1 MFAKFR
7 QQQQQQQQQQGGDS
21 SPWESEEPEPTEL
34 NPSKCGQRLLLSKD
48 KLSVT
53 YTGNGTHN
61 NDVGAIQ
68 ANRAAPSQRA
78 IYYFEIV
85 VKDRGTRGCVAV
97 GFADASFKTCRQPG
111 WEASSYGYHG
121 DNGKVYHN
129 SGRGEAYGPEFTTN
143 DVVGAGIN
151 YGTHEIFFTKNGK
164 SLGPAFRDVKGELF
178 PTIGLHSPNERVE
191 VNFGQKPFLFDVQ
204 GMVMDERTKVQRSID
219 RIPLSPH
226 ITHSIVRSY
235 LLFHGYADTLAA
247 LDAASN
253 PTPATTPDAAA
264 AAAAAGACG
273 VANGA
278 VEPASLLRPSA
289 TAAAGG
295 GDGVG
300 GGGAEGSVR
309 GRETA
314 SGPEPME
321 VAPTGMDAAAAAAAA
336 GAADGGAAGAKAPG
350 NTLST
355 QGAEA
360 AAAAAAGRA
369 RAPSV
374 GSPSWDTVLSGTLA
388 FRAQVRQLIR
398 AGHMDAALNKLFEV
412 LPQLLQNDSAGVT
425 FLLRTTK
432 FAEIVRSGSLEA
444 ALAYARSELSGF
456 RGRSPDQ
463 DALLEDFLALLAY
476 PDATTSPLAYL
487 LHPSH
492 RDAVADQVNTAILSA
507 AAASS
512 THSLPSPP
520 SLLSPSGPLDMS
532 ASGADAAAGAAAG
545 GATGAS
551 GAAGSAGEGAVDK
564 VALDS
569 RDYALAMSDRAGSS
583 SNASGSLA
591 GAVGRIPGQACGERG
606 EVVDGT
612 GVTGLLRCQQDGR
625 ASCSACS
632 ACWVEGRMEGC
643 GEREEV
649 VEVLERK
656 GWGGERSSRKGVE
669 GGKGDTTGGR
679 EEEERVE
686 ERG

>member
-463 DALLEDFLALLAY
+463 DALLE
-476 PDATTSPLAYL
+476 
-487 LHPSH
+487 
-492 RDAVADQVNTAILSA
+492 V
-507 AAASS
+507 
-512 THSLPSPP
+512 
-520 SLLSPSGPLDMS
+520 
-532 ASGADAAAGAAAG
+532 
-545 GATGAS
+545 
-551 GAAGSAGEGAVDK
+551 
-564 VALDS
+564 
-569 RDYALAMSDRAGSS
+569 
-583 SNASGSLA
+583 
-591 GAVGRIPGQACGERG
+591 
-606 EVVDGT
+606 
-612 GVTGLLRCQQDGR
+612 
-625 ASCSACS
+625 
-632 ACWVEGRMEGC
+632 
-643 GEREEV
+643 
-649 VEVLERK
+649 
-656 GWGGERSSRKGVE
+656 
-669 GGKGDTTGGR
+669 
-679 EEEERVE
+679 RVE
-686 ERG
+686 HRSEAACM

>member
-7 QQQQQQQQQQGGDS
+7 QQQQQQQQQGGDS

-85 VKDRGTRGCVAV
+85 VKDRGARGCVAV

-143 DVVGAGIN
+143 DVVGAGVN

-164 SLGPAFRDVKGELF
+164 SLGPAFRDVKDELF
-178 PTIGLHSPNERVE
+178 PTVGLHSPNERVE

-204 GMVMDERTKVQRSID
+204 GMVMDERAKVQRAID

-247 LDAASN
+247 LDAAN
-253 PTPATTPDAAA
+253 NTTPAATPD
-264 AAAAAGACG
+264 AAAAGACG

-278 VEPASLLRPSA
+278 VESASLLRPSA
-289 TAAAGG
+289 
-295 GDGVG
+295 
-300 GGGAEGSVR
+300 
-309 GRETA
+309 
-314 SGPEPME
+314 
-321 VAPTGMDAAAAAAAA
+321 AAAA
-336 GAADGGAAGAKAPG
+336 GAKSPG
-350 NTLST
+350 NTLSL

-360 AAAAAAGRA
+360 AAAAAAAAGLA
-369 RAPSV
+369 RAPRV
-374 GSPSWDTVLSGTLA
+374 ELPSWDTVLTGTLA
-388 FRAQVRQLIR
+388 FRAQVRQVGMWTQVDWGGGPRKWPVAEKYSLIR

-456 RGRSPDQ
+456 QGRSPDQ

-476 PDATTSPLAYL
+476 PDATSSPLAYL

-512 THSLPSPP
+512 THSLPTPP
-520 SLLSPSGPLDMS
+520 SSLSPSGPLDMS
-532 ASGADAAAGAAAG
+532 ASGAHAAAAAAG
-545 GATGAS
+545 GAAGAS
-551 GAAGSAGEGAVDK
+551 SAAGGAGEGAADK

-569 RDYALAMSDRAGSS
+569 RDYALAMADRAGSS
-583 SNASGSLA
+583 SNASGSFA
-591 GAVGRIPGQACGERG
+591 GAVGRIPGRG
-606 EVVDGT
+606 
-612 GVTGLLRCQQDGR
+612 GR
-625 ASCSACS
+625 
-632 ACWVEGRMEGC
+632 EGNGRRRRKG
-643 GEREEV
+643 GDK
-649 VEVLERK
+649 LERK
-656 GWGGERSSRKGVE
+656 NGVGMWEGKGGEGKEMGLEELGQQE
-669 GGKGDTTGGR
+669 GTC
-679 EEEERVE
+679 
-686 ERG
+686 